1 MYEIAKKIVFTGG
14 GVEGDSAL
22 RFTLG
27 RRRMVVY
34 RIEQDIDGS
43 PRSTKISRDD
53 ALVELYQWIA
63 EADETHPIKAFE
75 LVGLHDQPRKLS
87 LDEGRRR
94 VREYMVL
101 GNCRTRKRAIPKSQ
115 RPERAIEDEEGQLK
129 DPPAAPRPRRPQHDV
144 DRVRMQAVDEVMK
157 ERGWLDEDAPPLY

>member
-1 MYEIAKKIVFTGG
+1 MYEITKKIAFTGG

-27 RRRMVVY
+27 RRRMVAY
-34 RIEQDIDGS
+34 RIVQDIDDS

-53 ALVELYQWIA
+53 ALVELYQWIG
-63 EADETHPIKAFE
+63 EADEAHPIKAYE
-75 LVGLHDQPRKLS
+75 LVGPHDLPRKLR
-87 LDEGRRR
+87 LDEGQRR

-115 RPERAIEDEEGQLK
+115 RQERAIEDEEGQLK
-129 DPPAAPRPRRPQHDV
+129 DPTAAPRPRRPQSDL
-144 DRVRMQAVDEVMK
+144 DRVRMQVVDELMK